1 MSTTVISKL
10 EPSEPPRSPI
20 LFQSCGLHQSAENEN
35 SVMMKEI
42 SDTWNVSENSSP
54 MKEEDTNNCT
64 LDIPMHRSDWNVK
77 QSHEDGFM
85 SESSGCDYNKAVD
98 EDEGSNRAM
107 DEDQDSNRAVNLDKG
122 SNRALDE
129 DEDSNR
135 ALDEDEDS
143 NRALDE
149 DEESNRALDEDEES
163 NRALDE
169 DEDSNRA
176 LDEDEDSNRALDE
189 DEDSNNRA
197 MDEDEGSNRA
207 VDGDEGSDRLV
218 GEGEGSK
225 TMHHTS
231 CNEKIV
237 LNLSSKSQ
245 NKNSNQP
252 PFSQDEEPG
261 CSLSAGITNASV
273 KVEIE
278 DSASAG
284 PENVSALSVK
294 TEIETSDEYD
304 NPGNCEAAE
313 NNTENGHLNVTSPGR
328 NVSSNLEV
336 SSNPVCTPVD
346 NDVVRHVNHASNL
359 SGSNDTVTSVSDM
372 ELRADESTD
381 VINVSEAE
389 TEEIINVT
397 ATTEGNMSTNT
408 PDSPEQEV
416 VDVESYQ
423 PCVVD
428 LTCEEEDDVDV
439 VAVVEP
445 VIRRRSRRRASQAPQ
460 VADPDDFGGINA
472 DHSDIVNDDTNNN
485 AVNDRNEDLWGVLNS
500 PEIDLQNPNLT
511 FGSLLEQAHVETVD
525 DNQVQPPRSPQVRRP
540 IRELRRSRRQLRSRS
555 RSPVLFAMDVEVNQ
569 PHIANLV
576 HAINHIMPDD
586 DWALP
591 MEAPNQLPLDANHL
605 VAQGHHHRIAQIPP
619 PRPPASPPHMEQ
631 PTITCLV
638 CLDSVATINSSSR
651 SLCSTVCGHVFC
663 SACIKEVVKQRK
675 QCPVC
680 RKRLTKKQY
689 HPLFI

>member
-1 MSTTVISKL
+1 
-10 EPSEPPRSPI
+10 
-20 LFQSCGLHQSAENEN
+20 
-35 SVMMKEI
+35 MMKEI
-42 SDTWNVSENSSP
+42 SDTWDVSENGSP

-64 LDIPMHRSDWNVK
+64 LDIPMHGNDWNAK
-77 QSHEDGFM
+77 QSHEDSFM
-85 SESSGCDYNKAVD
+85 SESSGYDYNKAAD

-107 DEDQDSNRAVNLDKG
+107 DEDEYSNRALEEDEDSNRAENVDEGITENVDEGSNRALDEDEDTNKAVNLDEG

-129 DEDSNR
+129 DEDSNK
-135 ALDEDEDS
+135 ALNLDEG
-143 NRALDE
+143 
-149 DEESNRALDEDEES
+149 S

-169 DEDSNRA
+169 DEDSSRA
-176 LDEDEDSNRALDE
+176 VDKDEGSTSNIAMNEDDDNKAVDEDEF
-189 DEDSNNRA
+189 
-197 MDEDEGSNRA
+197 
-207 VDGDEGSDRLV
+207 SDRLL

-231 CNEKIV
+231 YNEKLV
-237 LNLSSKSQ
+237 LNLSAKSQ
-245 NKNSNQP
+245 NQNSNQP

-261 CSLSAGITNASV
+261 CSLSAGINNASV

-278 DSASAG
+278 DSASYG
-284 PENVSALSVK
+284 LEHVIALSVK
-294 TEIETSDEYD
+294 TEIETSDAND

-313 NNTENGHLNVTSPGR
+313 NHIENGHLNVTSPGR

-336 SSNPVCTPVD
+336 TSNPVCTSVD
-346 NDVVRHVNHASNL
+346 NIVRHVNHESSL
-359 SGSNDTVTSVSDM
+359 SGSNDTITSVSDM

-389 TEEIINVT
+389 TEEVINVT
-397 ATTEGNMSTNT
+397 AGTESNMSTNT
-408 PDSPEQEV
+408 LDSPEQEV
-416 VDVESYQ
+416 VDLESYQ

-445 VIRRRSRRRASQAPQ
+445 VIFIGTEQRRRNRRRTSPPPQ

-472 DHSDIVNDDTNNN
+472 DHSDLVNDDTNNN

-540 IRELRRSRRQLRSRS
+540 IRELRRSRRQRRSRS
-555 RSPVLFAMDVEVNQ
+555 RSPVLFAAMDVEVNE

-586 DWALP
+586 DWPLP